1 MKAGKRGS
9 DRLERITATVS
20 QLNNFIKRTFE
31 ANPVFSDI
39 WIKGEISNFKKHY
52 SGHIYL
58 TLKDEGGVLK
68 AVMFRSYTGSLKFS
82 PSDGMKVMAH
92 GRVSVYEQGGVYQL
106 YIDEILPD
114 GVGEL
119 YAAYERLK
127 KKLGD
132 EGIFDPAHKK
142 PIPRYPEAIG
152 IVTASTGAAVRDI
165 INVCTRRFPYA
176 KLILYPAQVQGIG
189 AAKTVAEG
197 IEYFNKKKLC
207 DTIIVGRGGGSIE
220 DLWAFNE
227 EITAYAIYDSDI
239 PVISAVGHEVD
250 YTIADFAAD
259 LRAPTPSAAAEM
271 AVPSGQELAGIINS
285 MRNSLISGVMGNI
298 ASNRLR
304 LKALKLISPKDMIEN
319 NLLRIDSVMK
329 EIISSFEAVIHK
341 KREQAAKNIA
351 KLDAM
356 SPLKVMARG
365 FSIAKDDEGNIIK
378 TASELDRAGEFILN
392 MSKGKRRCKV
402 IEKGK

>member
-1 MKAGKRGS
+1 
-9 DRLERITATVS
+9 
-20 QLNNFIKRTFE
+20 
-31 ANPVFSDI
+31 
-39 WIKGEISNFKKHY
+39 
-52 SGHIYL
+52 
-58 TLKDEGGVLK
+58 
-68 AVMFRSYTGSLKFS
+68 
-82 PSDGMKVMAH
+82 MAH

-106 YIDEILPD
+106 YIDKILPD

-227 EITAYAIYDSDI
+227 EITAYAIYNSEI
-239 PVISAVGHEVD
+239 PIISAVGHEVD

-365 FSIAKDDEGNIIK
+365 FSIAKDDKGNIIK

>member
-1 MKAGKRGS
+1 M
-9 DRLERITATVS
+9 ERVTATVS

-106 YIDEILPD
+106 YIDKILPD

-227 EITAYAIYDSDI
+227 EITAYAIYNSEI
-239 PVISAVGHEVD
+239 PIISAVGHEVD

-365 FSIAKDDEGNIIK
+365 FSIAKDDKGNIIK